1 MKIDDRSR
9 DDFTSNIGTVWR
21 GFSDRVMGGIS
32 LEHVTLDCVEGR
44 RCLRLSGDVRLEN
57 NGGFIQMTLDLSQ
70 NGVLDAREFTGLRLH
85 VWGNG
90 ETFGAHLRTLDTT
103 LPWQSYRLGFEA
115 VTQWHEID
123 LPFSAFKPYR
133 LDLPLNTRHL
143 RRLGL
148 VAIGRAFYADLGV
161 SEVGFYR

>member
-1 MKIDDRSR
+1 MIIDDRYR

-57 NGGFIQMTLDLSQ
+57 NGGFIQMALDLSQ
-70 NGVLDAREFTGLRLH
+70 NGVLDTREYTGLRLH

-90 ETFGAHLRTLDTT
+90 ETYGAHLRTLDTT
-103 LPWQSYRLGFEA
+103 LPWQSYRASFYTA
-115 VTQWHEID
+115 TNWRVID
-123 LPFSAFKPYR
+123 LPFSTFKPYR

-148 VAIGRAFYADLGV
+148 VAIGRAFYADLCV
-161 SEVGFYR
+161 SGIYLFR